1 VKNQFIKKDLINIKF
16 IKRII
21 MFIIYLIIILF
32 VVVLLA
38 AQFGL
43 LSGKPPN
50 NIGVTSER
58 LKPPSKT
65 RNSVSSQAY
74 LHTDHVQ
81 MQYATI
87 APLPFKNNN
96 AAQSMQDLLATLKSM
111 PGVTIVDAKP
121 DYIYAQSQ
129 TKVLR
134 FVDDVEF
141 WVNPAKGVIDVR
153 SASRLGREDFGVN
166 RARVEAI
173 RSAYLAN

>member
-1 VKNQFIKKDLINIKF
+1 MFNLKYLR
-16 IKRII
+16 RII
-21 MFIIYLIIILF
+21 MGVLYTIIVLAVIL
-32 VVVLLA
+32 LLT

-43 LSGKPPN
+43 LSGKQPN
-50 NIGVTSER
+50 NIGVTSEQ

-81 MQYATI
+81 MQYASI
-87 APLPFKNNN
+87 EPLPFKNNN
-96 AAQSMQDLLATLKSM
+96 AANSMQVLLSVLKGMS
-111 PGVTIVDAKP
+111 GVTIVDAKP
-121 DYIYAQSQ
+121 HYIYAQST
-129 TKVLR
+129 TKVLK

-173 RSAYLAN
+173 RAAYMAN

>member
-1 VKNQFIKKDLINIKF
+1 
-16 IKRII
+16 
-21 MFIIYLIIILF
+21 MFTIYVI
-32 VVVLLA
+32 VVLLALVLLA

-43 LSGKPPN
+43 LSGKQPS
-50 NIGVTSER
+50 NIGVNNAH

-74 LHTDHVQ
+74 LHADHVQ
-81 MQYATI
+81 LQYATVE
-87 APLPFKNNN
+87 PLPFKNNN
-96 AAQSMQDLLATLKSM
+96 AANSMQVLLATLKSM
-111 PGVTIVDAKP
+111 PDMTIVDAKP

-129 TKVLR
+129 TKVLK

-173 RSAYLAN
+173 RAAYTAN

>member
-1 VKNQFIKKDLINIKF
+1 M
-16 IKRII
+16 
-21 MFIIYLIIILF
+21 MFIIYLIIILI

-43 LSGKPPN
+43 LSGKQPN

-74 LHTDHVQ
+74 LHADHVQ
-81 MQYATI
+81 MQYAEI
-87 APLPFKNNN
+87 EPLSFKNNN
-96 AAQSMQDLLATLKSM
+96 AANSMQVLITTLKSM

-121 DYIYAQSQ
+121 DYIYAQSK
-129 TKVLR
+129 TKVLK

-141 WVNPAKGVIDVR
+141 WVNPAKGVIEVR

-173 RSAYLAN
+173 RSAYMAN